1 MLSICHYMRCKLH
14 YMQLLYVQT
23 LLYATLLCVNFI
35 ICKFVMCKLYYMQL
49 CICNFVMCKLYY
61 MQLCA
66 TSLCA
71 NFISASQLPLSLPA
85 IIDNPEDNPDVF
97 WIVYAAMNK
106 YIRENK
112 RVNTCN
118 IIDSVVKYYNI
129 LDYYCNTLLENTNYC
144 LLLENTNG

>member
-1 MLSICHYMRCKLH
+1 
-14 YMQLLYVQT
+14 
-23 LLYATLLCVNFI
+23 
-35 ICKFVMCKLYYMQL
+35 
-49 CICNFVMCKLYY
+49 MCKLYY

-85 IIDNPEDNPDVF
+85 
-97 WIVYAAMNK
+97 MNK

-112 RVNTCN
+112 RVTHA
-118 IIDSVVKYYNI
+118 ISLTVLIKYYNI
-129 LDYYCNTLLENTNYC
+129 LDYYCNTLLDNTNYC